1 MRQRTMNRSHM
12 IIGAAA
18 AVLAGALAAC
28 GTSTPTAGSGP
39 ASKPAATPSTSRPL
53 RPADTGPARVQPWA
67 RHRRFHI
74 YAGHRQRGG
83 PFTGT
88 YLNHAPAM
96 QAGTALRYDV
106 VGIIHGWRFTSTWTA
121 GSVALQVT
129 GRYTPTKIVL
139 DNPGGSFSTTV
150 FRAAANC
157 PAG

>member
-1 MRQRTMNRSHM
+1 M
-12 IIGAAA
+12 
-18 AVLAGALAAC
+18 
-28 GTSTPTAGSGP
+28 P
-39 ASKPAATPSTSRPL
+39 
-53 RPADTGPARVQPWA
+53 
-67 RHRRFHI
+67 
-74 YAGHRQRGG
+74 
-83 PFTGT
+83 
-88 YLNHAPAM
+88 
-96 QAGTALRYDV
+96 AGTALRYDV